1 VIAVRRVVALPVIR
15 FPFVKPHDIVLN
27 VPRKRVSNKEG
38 EPVGNPA
45 ARSHRITT
53 KQPEVWRKAVI
64 AVLGAPILLA
74 VLVVAFALPAAR
86 SAPHDVPIGVVGA
99 PAQPV
104 EAKLAAAGF
113 VVHDYASAEDARA
126 AILHREI
133 YGALILNSPTEVGV
147 LVATAASPAVT
158 GLVQAVGQQFGQM
171 TGRTVVVDDLRGF
184 PSDDPRGT
192 GLAAGAFPLAVGGL
206 MGGVIV
212 MLLVPSGW
220 GRLIAAA
227 AFSVIGGLAVVATL
241 QFVIGTFDGN
251 FWATS
256 LAGMLGIAATCF
268 TVLGLGQ
275 LLGNPGIGLAAVLF
289 VLVGNPLSGLATGP
303 EMLPAPWGAIG
314 QFLPPGATGTLMRT
328 VAFFDGHGAAT
339 PAVILTCYLIAG
351 VILYGIAVLR
361 STTEGLPDHRG
372 TGGTAEAR
380 ALHP

>member
-1 VIAVRRVVALPVIR
+1 M
-15 FPFVKPHDIVLN
+15 
-27 VPRKRVSNKEG
+27 
-38 EPVGNPA
+38 GNFA
-45 ARSHRITT
+45 ARSHRMTT

-74 VLVVAFALPAAR
+74 ILVVAFALPAAR

-99 PAQPV
+99 LAQPL
-104 EAKLAAAGF
+104 EDKMSAAGF
-113 VVHDYASAEDARA
+113 TVHDFATPEDART
-126 AILHREI
+126 AILHREV
-133 YGALILNSPTEVGV
+133 YGALILNSPTEVDV

-158 GLVQAVGQQFGQM
+158 SLVQAVGQQLAQAA
-171 TGRTVVVDDLRGF
+171 GRTVVVDDLRGF
-184 PSDDPRGT
+184 PSEDPRGT

-212 MLLVPSGW
+212 MLLVPSIW

-227 AFSVIGGLAVVATL
+227 SFSVMGGLAVVATL

-251 FWATS
+251 FWMTS

-275 LLGNPGIGLAAVLF
+275 LLGNPGIGLAALLF

-314 QFLPPGATGTLMRT
+314 QFLPPGATGTLMRN

-339 PAVILTCYLIAG
+339 PAVILTCYLVVG
-351 VILYGIAVLR
+351 VIMYGIAVLR
-361 STTEGLPDHRG
+361 TTNQKSPTDTRG
-372 TGGTAEAR
+372 QREATN
-380 ALHP
+380 A